1 MSMNYN
7 LVKEDEVMGLAI
19 LGILLGLS
27 VALNALL
34 FGVCAQQIKEKER
47 LERERKERS
56 LCEDQRS

>member
-1 MSMNYN
+1 
-7 LVKEDEVMGLAI
+7 MGLAI

-56 LCEDQRS
+56 LCKDQNQRS

>member
-1 MSMNYN
+1 
-7 LVKEDEVMGLAI
+7 MGLAI

-47 LERERKERS
+47 LERERKEGAYAKIKNKETDK
-56 LCEDQRS
+56 CTEETEHAD